1 MFALWCLF
9 WAFWMGLFQD
19 EPEEP
24 SKFNV
29 STSSNPRLFGA
40 EPEETSRPHKQARSS
55 SSASMPVTL
64 FGDEPKEKQLH
75 QTRGPQAQACH
86 EHDDDDDE
94 GQVQQATLNLD
105 WSAMKLFSSTTFLEK
120 MKNESK
126 PEQKKRT
133 YDNSKRAERSASTL
147 KHISTSFK
155 DSALKPDRLQS
166 LVAKPQC
173 KCFFGQGKIVFV
185 CILLIPLV
193 PAHVWGLFGII
204 LIRNKNHMHA
214 CEFPSAQVHWRIA
227 TDNLT

>member
-1 MFALWCLF
+1 
-9 WAFWMGLFQD
+9 MGLFQD

-55 SSASMPVTL
+55 SSASMPVAL

-126 PEQKKRT
+126 PEQEKRT
-133 YDNSKRAERSASTL
+133 YDNSKRAERSANTL

-173 KCFFGQGKIVFV
+173 KCFFGQEKIVFV

-214 CEFPSAQVHWRIA
+214 CELPSAQVH
-227 TDNLT
+227 

>member
-1 MFALWCLF
+1 
-9 WAFWMGLFQD
+9 
-19 EPEEP
+19 
-24 SKFNV
+24 
-29 STSSNPRLFGA
+29 
-40 EPEETSRPHKQARSS
+40 
-55 SSASMPVTL
+55 MPVTL
-64 FGDEPKEKQLH
+64 FGDEPEEKQLH

-173 KCFFGQGKIVFV
+173 KCFFGQEKIVFV

-214 CEFPSAQVHWRIA
+214 CEFPSAQVH
-227 TDNLT
+227 